1 MLRIK
6 KIVFTLSL
14 IILAS
19 CGGKEKKSYEEYGSD
34 GQTTRTEHL
43 AVNLRSLVNRGTII
57 GQQYATLEGI
67 GWRGDSA
74 RSDMHAVCGEGPAAT
89 CYELQ
94 GIESDKKKNTSGLAF
109 SLIRKDALTMFRHGG
124 LVTVTWQPPRGS
136 VETVRAGAKRVAA
149 FLSGLCDE
157 YGIHVPV
164 VFYPL
169 PTGLGN
175 WYDRMSAEQYY
186 ALYTAVMETLKDE
199 NVPNVLPGYAEAF
212 TDGAAFRQS
221 LQHGDGLF
229 RRCPTAGETRPL
241 AVNAIYI
248 QPAGKTD
255 TTAYAATLPLLAKAV
270 TRFAQDRDL
279 VPSLTTGIEGIVAK
293 GLFSRT
299 LLPVIKGNRL
309 SYVLFGSN
317 RGDFKNR
324 HFTVP
329 YPGCDNDFIRD
340 FIVLCNDRSTIFIP
354 QLNGLYL

>member
-1 MLRIK
+1 MPP
-6 KIVFTLSL
+6 F
-14 IILAS
+14 
-19 CGGKEKKSYEEYGSD
+19 
-34 GQTTRTEHL
+34 
-43 AVNLRSLVNRGTII
+43 
-57 GQQYATLEGI
+57 EGI

-136 VETVRAGAKRVAA
+136 FETVRAGAKRVAA

-293 GLFSRT
+293 GLFHVHCYPSLRATASLTCSLAAIEATLKTVISQCRT
-299 LLPVIKGNRL
+299 LVATMTSFATSLSCATTAPQSLFHSSTGCTCSLNNRAL
-309 SYVLFGSN
+309 CA
-317 RGDFKNR
+317 
-324 HFTVP
+324 VP
-329 YPGCDNDFIRD
+329 GAA
-340 FIVLCNDRSTIFIP
+340 
-354 QLNGLYL
+354 G